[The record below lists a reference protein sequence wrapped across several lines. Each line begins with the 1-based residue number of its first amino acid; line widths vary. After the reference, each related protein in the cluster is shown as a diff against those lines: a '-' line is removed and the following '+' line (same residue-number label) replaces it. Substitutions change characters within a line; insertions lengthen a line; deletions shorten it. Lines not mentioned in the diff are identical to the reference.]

1 MAWKTL
7 ADYQLHQLP
16 SMRPAPTIAI
26 VDDSDSVRNGM
37 ATLLRSLG
45 HSVAAFDSAEAF
57 LESGQVS
64 STTCLITDVQMPGMS
79 GLDLQKRL
87 IAEGHRI
94 PVIFLTGFPD
104 ENVRIRALKAGALAF
119 LSKPFDQPE
128 LAEHLEKALKAN

>member
-16 SMRPAPTIAI
+16 SMRLAPMIAI
-26 VDDSDSVRNGM
+26 VDDDDSVRNGM

-45 HSVAAFDSAEAF
+45 HSVAAFGSAEAF

-64 STTCLITDVQMPGMS
+64 TTTCLITDLHMPGMS

-87 IAEGHRI
+87 IEEGHRI

-104 ENVRIRALKAGALAF
+104 ENVRNRAIKAGALAF
-119 LSKPFDQPE
+119 LNKPLVQHDLVE
-128 LAEHLEKALKAN
+128 SLEKALKVN

>member
-1 MAWKTL
+1 
-7 ADYQLHQLP
+7 
-16 SMRPAPTIAI
+16 MRPAPTIAI

-87 IAEGHRI
+87 IADGHRI

-128 LAEHLEKALKAN
+128 LAEHLEKALEAN

>member
-1 MAWKTL
+1 
-7 ADYQLHQLP
+7 
-16 SMRPAPTIAI
+16 
-26 VDDSDSVRNGM
+26 
-37 ATLLRSLG
+37 
-45 HSVAAFDSAEAF
+45 
-57 LESGQVS
+57 
-64 STTCLITDVQMPGMS
+64 MPGMS

-87 IAEGHRI
+87 IADGHRI

>member
-1 MAWKTL
+1 
-7 ADYQLHQLP
+7 
-16 SMRPAPTIAI
+16 MRTPMIAI
-26 VDDSDSVRNGM
+26 VDDDEAVRKAM

-64 STTCLITDVQMPGMS
+64 TTTCLITDVHMPGMS

-87 IAEGHRI
+87 IEEGHRI

-104 ENVRIRALKAGALAF
+104 ENVRTRALKAGALAF
-119 LSKPFDQPE
+119 LSKPLDQHD
-128 LAEHLEKALKAN
+128 LVEHLEKALKVN